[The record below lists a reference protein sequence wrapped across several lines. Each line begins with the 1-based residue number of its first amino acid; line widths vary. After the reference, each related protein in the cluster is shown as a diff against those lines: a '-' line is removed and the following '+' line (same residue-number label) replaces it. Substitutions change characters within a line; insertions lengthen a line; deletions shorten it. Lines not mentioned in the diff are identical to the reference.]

1 MKLFRSTKSTELLIK
16 LGGQLQNKN
25 MSQVLREC
33 DCIYSHGI
41 RSFNELEEEGLL
53 FIEKQGREK
62 LFTLTEKGR
71 EVAEHLVKIKLVM
84 KNG

>member
-33 DCIYSHGI
+33 DCTYSHGI
-41 RSFNELEEEGLL
+41 RSFNELKESY
-53 FIEKQGREK
+53 I
-62 LFTLTEKGR
+62 
-71 EVAEHLVKIKLVM
+71 I
-84 KNG
+84 